1 MEKRRK
7 KAGLYIFYGALT
19 VFLTSLILS
28 FQDIGEI
35 FGVLS
40 EADPVYVLCAFA
52 VLFLYAA
59 LYPLTVC
66 ILVRANGYN
75 TSFGRSYAIG
85 MTEHF
90 FNGITPF
97 ATGGQPFQVYAFSKA
112 GVRPADSTGVLLMN
126 FIIHMVVTNLF
137 AACSLFYY
145 GRFAT
150 TSAMHIIAITG
161 FSINFLVLAFMIS
174 LALSRRM
181 RDLLSASA
189 RALCRIKLIGKLL
202 SPRLPALDAYFDQVQ
217 NAFKTLLGKKRAFFS
232 CFAIRAL
239 TMAVYYSLTFFILRA
254 LHVDVGP
261 EQLFFV
267 ICGTSFAITMVVF
280 VPTPGSSGGI
290 EFAFEKIFSSMS
302 SGASGALS
310 YGGMLMWR
318 LMSYYLLMAVSL
330 AFYIRLEAAF
340 SRESRRREAQSDD
353 TDGGPDINGG
363 AGKSSDE

>member
-7 KAGLYIFYGALT
+7 KAGLYIFYGTLT

-174 LALSRRM
+174 PLLKLS
-181 RDLLSASA
+181 LGKSA
-189 RALCRIKLIGKLL
+189 RFF
-202 SPRLPALDAYFDQVQ
+202 PALRYGHSRWQCII
-217 NAFKTLLGKKRAFFS
+217 L
-232 CFAIRAL
+232 
-239 TMAVYYSLTFFILRA
+239 SLSLYCAR
-254 LHVDVGP
+254 
-261 EQLFFV
+261 
-267 ICGTSFAITMVVF
+267 CM
-280 VPTPGSSGGI
+280 
-290 EFAFEKIFSSMS
+290 SMS
-302 SGASGALS
+302 VPSSCSSLYAEH
-310 YGGMLMWR
+310 R
-318 LMSYYLLMAVSL
+318 L
-330 AFYIRLEAAF
+330 R
-340 SRESRRREAQSDD
+340 
-353 TDGGPDINGG
+353 
-363 AGKSSDE
+363 